1 MDVDG
6 CQVNSQKQEAD
17 IAGGGNVRPRREDY
31 GLPPEPALVFSCFNS
46 LYKIDPPI
54 LTVWINILRRVPG
67 SVLWLLEMPLQAKP
81 QIVREAA
88 VRGVPPG
95 RIIFST
101 PIPHPQ
107 HLARAALADVFLDTL
122 NYNAHTTATDALW
135 TGVPMVRAMLAAL
148 YLAARR
154 HLFIL
159 KCVADNGRGQQQ
171 DAVPRGRWALGCGR
185 FSRQCGT

>member
-1 MDVDG
+1 MDVGG

-17 IAGGGNVRPRREDY
+17 IAGGGDVRPRREEY

-88 VRGVPPG
+88 ARGVPPG

-135 TGVPMVRAMLAAL
+135 TGVPMVRHARCSVPGCAKTPL
-148 YLAARR
+148 YFKMCCR
-154 HLFIL
+154 
-159 KCVADNGRGQQQ
+159 
-171 DAVPRGRWALGCGR
+171 
-185 FSRQCGT
+185 